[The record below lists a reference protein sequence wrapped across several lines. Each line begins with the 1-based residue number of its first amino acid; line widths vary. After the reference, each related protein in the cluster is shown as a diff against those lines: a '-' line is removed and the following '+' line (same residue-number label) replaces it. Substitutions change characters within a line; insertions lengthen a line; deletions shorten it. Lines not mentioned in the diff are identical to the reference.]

1 MAVFR
6 CILYS
11 VFLNLILILPVLAAE
26 ELNDVPPDSSIGLG
40 KYSLRIKVLDPVNQ
54 KPWANKPYHFVA
66 YQADGSAAT
75 ILRGNTDSDGYGAT
89 VYSTQKI
96 AHYAA
101 VPKMQT
107 GNFAYTTKIRL
118 MQNNGEANLSRAIYI
133 YFFQNGSVFT
143 GRMTAQGGAAEI
155 GSNDPL
161 SVITKIQWARPGKT
175 PEICDWQSVATILNQ
190 SMESS
195 PSQKIDLIKQ
205 AIEWESLKNEY
216 TASCTSFYEQYADD
230 LIAQLLKASV
240 EGGQAL
246 IDVTIPFVV
255 DTKAELL
262 SKLAKTSRPIKHRDA
277 TEYHI
282 LAILDVMSILAT
294 EPTVL
299 NEFFNR
305 WANQAITL
313 NGQIKRLNDQDTVLN
328 LAEKLAQLK
337 KYSAAEKV
345 LTLLTEDSA
354 QENPTQMDETDK
366 ARRLTL
372 RTLIANASG
381 KAE

>member
-1 MAVFR
+1 MAAFR

-11 VFLNLILILPVLAAE
+11 VILNLILILPVLAAE

-40 KYSLRIKVLDPVNQ
+40 KYSLRIKVLDPVSQ

-66 YQADGSAAT
+66 YKADGTVAT
-75 ILRGNTDSDGYGAT
+75 IIHGNTDAGGYGAT
-89 VYSTQKI
+89 VYSPQKI
-96 AHYAA
+96 SNYTS
-101 VPKMQT
+101 VPKMQA
-107 GNFAYTTKIRL
+107 GNFPYTTRTRL
-118 MQNNGEANLSRAIYI
+118 MQSDGQANLTRAIYI
-133 YFFQNGSVFT
+133 HFFQDGSVFT
-143 GRMTAQGGAAEI
+143 GRLGAQGSAAEI
-155 GSNDPL
+155 GSNNPL

-190 SMESS
+190 TTEST

-205 AIEWESLKNEY
+205 VIEWESLKNEN
-216 TASCTSFYEQYADD
+216 APACTSFYQQYADD

-255 DTKAELL
+255 DTKAETL
-262 SKLAKTSRPIKHRDA
+262 SRLAKTSRPKQFKSV

-282 LAILDVMSILAT
+282 LAILDVLNALAT
-294 EPTVL
+294 EPTVS
-299 NEFFNR
+299 NEFFNL

-313 NGQIKRLNDQDTVLN
+313 NAQIKRFNDQDIVLN

-337 KYSAAEKV
+337 KYSAAEKIMS
-345 LTLLTEDSA
+345 LFTED
-354 QENPTQMDETDK
+354 PTQIDEAVK
-366 ARRLTL
+366 ARQLAIKA
-372 RTLIANASG
+372 LIANQAG
-381 KAE
+381 KT